1 MILKPNEK
9 ISISVNDSDQVIS
22 KPGKVTAAKRDLQK
36 IPQVIVADLTPNPT
50 DNIIPEIAWTQNRIY
65 FKEESLENIAP
76 IIERWYGK
84 KVVIRNESL
93 KKMAYTCNL
102 ENVTLENLLAYLKLS
117 NPFNFRFEKDTVIIF

>member
-1 MILKPNEK
+1 
-9 ISISVNDSDQVIS
+9 VIS

-50 DNIIPEIAWTQNRIY
+50 DNIIPEIAWTQNRIC

-117 NPFNFRFEKDTVIIF
+117 NPFNFRFEKDTVNFLTKNGKCCSISR